1 MSSRKA
7 ETTVG
12 SPGISG
18 RKRIDFWINTI
29 MGQAVDVSALRQQP
43 LGPEAE
49 EKYEY
54 CADHDRT

>member
-12 SPGISG
+12 SPGTLG
-18 RKRIDFWINTI
+18 RKRVDFWINTI
-29 MGQAVDVSALRQQP
+29 KGQAVDVPALRQQP
-43 LGPEAE
+43 KGPEAE
-49 EKYEY
+49 EQYEY